1 MIANMYRSITILQTL
16 YHALFYVLFNPHD
29 GPLKI
34 IIIFILQLK
43 KLRSEEMKWLAQ
55 SPIGKGKAVIQEQKS
70 QMTPKYSYTH
80 VIQKHVNM

>member
-16 YHALFYVLFNPHD
+16 YHALFYVLFNPHV

-43 KLRSEEMKWLAQ
+43 KLRSEEMK
-55 SPIGKGKAVIQEQKS
+55 
-70 QMTPKYSYTH
+70 
-80 VIQKHVNM
+80 